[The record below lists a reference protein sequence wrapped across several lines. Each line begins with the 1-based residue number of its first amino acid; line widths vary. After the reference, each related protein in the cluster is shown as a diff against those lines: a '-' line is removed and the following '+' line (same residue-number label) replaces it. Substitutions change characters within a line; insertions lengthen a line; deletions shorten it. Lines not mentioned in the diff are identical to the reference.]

1 MDFLIALAVL
11 ALDIYWWVL
20 IIRLIADLV
29 MSFSRGWRPSGILV
43 PLLEIVYTLTDPPL
57 RFIRRFIP
65 PLQLGGISLDFAFI
79 VVLIGI
85 NILQA
90 ILSGL
95 LI

>member
-1 MDFLIALAVL
+1 MEFIVSLILI

-20 IIRLIADLV
+20 IGRLIADLV
-29 MSFSRGWRPSGILV
+29 MSFSRSWRPSGILV
-43 PLLEIVYTLTDPPL
+43 PVLEVVYTLTDPPL

-65 PLQLGGISLDFAFI
+65 PLRLGGISLDFAFI
-79 VVLIGI
+79 FVLIGI

-90 ILSGL
+90 ILTGF